1 MKKYAIVLFSALL
14 MLGYT
19 TMAQQSDQPKPK
31 KPTVEE
37 RVAKMTKDLG
47 LSAAEQ
53 TQVTTLLTKQDAE
66 MKQFYKDNSGADKE
80 SADYKAKKKE
90 VQNKQDAELKATI
103 GDEKY
108 KKYQEIRKA
117 EREAAK
123 QTQQKP

>member
-19 TMAQQSDQPKPK
+19 AMAQQNDLPKPK

-37 RVAKMTKDLG
+37 RVAKMTTDLG

-53 TQVTTLLTKQDAE
+53 TQVTALFTKQDTE

-90 VQNKQDAELKATI
+90 VQNKQDAELKALI
-103 GDEKY
+103 GDEKF
-108 KKYQEIRKA
+108 KKYQEIKKA
-117 EREAAK
+117 EKEAAK
-123 QTQQKP
+123 QAQQKP

>member
-1 MKKYAIVLFSALL
+1 MNKYAIALFSALL

-47 LSAAEQ
+47 LSTAEQ
-53 TQVTTLLTKQDAE
+53 AQVTTLFTSQDAE
-66 MKQFYKDNSGADKE
+66 MKQFYKDNAGADKE
-80 SADYKAKKKE
+80 SAEYKAKKKE
-90 VQNKQDAELKATI
+90 VQIKQDAGLKAII

-108 KKYQEIRKA
+108 KKFQEIRKA

-123 QTQQKP
+123 QAQQKP